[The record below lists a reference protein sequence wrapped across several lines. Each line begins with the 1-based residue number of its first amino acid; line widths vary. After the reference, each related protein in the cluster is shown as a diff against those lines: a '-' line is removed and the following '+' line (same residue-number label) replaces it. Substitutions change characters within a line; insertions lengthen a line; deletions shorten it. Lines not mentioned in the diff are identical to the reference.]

1 MSSIIT
7 RNKSEINLGKLIWE
21 NIILCLRSDILLL
34 SDVFFRTSVRHACNT
49 VGWIQPIILDL
60 QVLVGV
66 QC

>member
-1 MSSIIT
+1 MG
-7 RNKSEINLGKLIWE
+7 EYQ
-21 NIILCLRSDILLL
+21 CLRSDILLL
-34 SDVFFRTSVRHACNT
+34 SDVFFRTWVRHAYNT